1 MTRVV
6 SVNVGMPRDVAWR
19 GKSVRTA
26 IWKRPVEGRVFA
38 GHLNLAG
45 DSQADL
51 AAHGGEQRAVM
62 VYQLDSYRY
71 WSDFLRRSDFE
82 PGQFGENLTVEGMA
96 DSDVC
101 IGDRYRIGG
110 AIFEVTQPRV
120 TCYRLGI
127 RMSNERMPA
136 LVVAHRRPGFYLRV
150 LQQGEIGAGD
160 AIEKMADGPER
171 MTVAEIDQ
179 LLYSADHPVDA
190 LRRAVRISA
199 LSPGWQGS
207 MNSLLDAELAGRR
220 DGNAGLS
227 AAPAAAPSW
236 TGLRRLQIVA
246 SKRESD
252 DVRSFD
258 LAAEDGSG
266 LPDAL
271 PGQHLVVRLQPRA
284 DSAPVMRNYSLCGP
298 PGVGTYR
305 IAVKREHDGIASG
318 YLHERAKVGDV
329 LEVSAPRGSFVLEP
343 KTSPVV
349 LMSAGVG
356 ITPLLAMLQTL
367 VEAEQASPR
376 EVWWIHSARDG
387 AHHPFADDVRRLIAG
402 LDKIRSFVFYT
413 RPTPGDRPGSRYDAA
428 GRIDLALLQKAGLP
442 LSGTFYLCGP
452 AGFMGAMTSSLTEQ
466 GVPAARIR
474 TELFGP
480 AAAPSGGAALPAPH
494 PPSGE
499 PGSGPVVTFV
509 RSGLAVPWDG
519 RFGSLLELAEAC
531 DVPVRWSCRS
541 GVCHSCECGIVD
553 GELLYSPDPIDPP
566 RDGLALICCS
576 TPRTSLDL
584 DL

>member
-1 MTRVV
+1 MPRLL
-6 SVNVGMPRDVAWR
+6 SVNVGLPRDVTWN
-19 GKSVRTA
+19 GKTVRTG
-26 IWKRPVEGRVFA
+26 IWKSPTEGRRMVRK
-38 GHLNLAG
+38 LNIVGDGQGDLAG
-45 DSQADL
+45 
-51 AAHGGEQRAVM
+51 HGGEQRAVF
-62 VYQLDSYRY
+62 VYQMDSYHY
-71 WSDFLRRSDFE
+71 WERFLGRNDFVF
-82 PGQFGENLTVEGMA
+82 GQFGENLTVEGLP
-96 DSDVC
+96 DDEVC

-110 AIFEVTQPRV
+110 AIFEVTAPRV
-120 TCYRLGI
+120 TCWRLGI
-127 RMSNERMPA
+127 RMGNERMPA
-136 LVVAHRRPGFYLRV
+136 LVVSHRRPGVYMRV

-160 AIEKMADGPER
+160 AIEKIADGPER

-266 LPDAL
+266 LPDVL

-284 DSAPVMRNYSLCGP
+284 DSAPVLINYSLCGP
-298 PGVGTYR
+298 PGVGSYR

-376 EVWWIHSARDG
+376 DVWWIHSARDG

-402 LDKIRSFVFYT
+402 L
-413 RPTPGDRPGSRYDAA
+413 
-428 GRIDLALLQKAGLP
+428 
-442 LSGTFYLCGP
+442 
-452 AGFMGAMTSSLTEQ
+452 
-466 GVPAARIR
+466 
-474 TELFGP
+474 
-480 AAAPSGGAALPAPH
+480 
-494 PPSGE
+494 
-499 PGSGPVVTFV
+499 
-509 RSGLAVPWDG
+509 
-519 RFGSLLELAEAC
+519 
-531 DVPVRWSCRS
+531 
-541 GVCHSCECGIVD
+541 
-553 GELLYSPDPIDPP
+553 
-566 RDGLALICCS
+566 
-576 TPRTSLDL
+576 
-584 DL
+584 